1 MTKLKQKQIKGI
13 VVKGLGE
20 GKKIGLP
27 TANISTDSDLSGLRQ
42 GVYAVKLM
50 VENVQYKGVAH
61 YGARK
66 VFNEPEVVFEVYI
79 FDFDKDIYSKNV
91 EIELVEFL
99 RPTLNFESVEEMMQQ
114 IEIDKKAALKYLGE
128 NYQDGLVY
136 EKD

>member
-1 MTKLKQKQIKGI
+1 MTKLKQKKIKGI

-27 TANISTDSDLSGLRQ
+27 TANISTDSDLSELRQ

-79 FDFDKDIYSKNV
+79 FDFDKDIYSKYV

-99 RPTLNFESVEEMMQQ
+99 RPTLDFESVEEMMQQ
-114 IEIDKKAALKYLGE
+114 IEIDKKVALKYLSE